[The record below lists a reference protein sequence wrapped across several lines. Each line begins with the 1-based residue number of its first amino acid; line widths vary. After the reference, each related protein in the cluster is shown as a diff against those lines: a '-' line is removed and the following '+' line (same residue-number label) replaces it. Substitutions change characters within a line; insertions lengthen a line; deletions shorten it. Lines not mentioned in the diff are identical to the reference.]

1 MQPFIIALV
10 VLVVVLTIKG
20 LRIVRQAEVV
30 IVERLG
36 RFNSILEPGVNI
48 IWPFIDRPRLV
59 QWRDTSGKTKGP
71 RLVMAPSIDMREQV
85 FDFPEQSVITSD
97 NVVISVNGLLYYQ
110 VTDPMRVA
118 YEVASLPTA
127 IEKLAQTTLR
137 NIIGEME
144 LDTTLSSRDVIN
156 GKMRTVLDEATDKW
170 GVKVNRVELQDI
182 SPPVTVQEA
191 MEKQMRAE
199 RDKRAAILD
208 AEADKQSKILR
219 AEGERDSDIAEAEGE
234 RQARILRAKGEAE
247 GLEIVRE
254 ALEDIDANAAQ
265 YQVALNYLKTLE
277 SVAANG
283 RGDKTVFLPFETANI
298 LGGIGSVTELIN
310 SASSKPEG
318 ENPPP
323 LPR

>member
-10 VLVVVLTIKG
+10 ILVVVLTIKG

-234 RQARILRAKGEAE
+234 RQARILRARGEAE

-254 ALEDIDANAAQ
+254 ALQDIDANAAQ

>member
-1 MQPFIIALV
+1 MQPIIISFV
-10 VLVVVLTIKG
+10 VLVVVLALKG
-20 LRIVRQAEVV
+20 LRIVRQAEIV

-36 RFNSILEPGVNI
+36 RFNRLLDPGINI
-48 IWPFIDRPRLV
+48 IWPFIDRPRQV
-59 QWRDTSGKTKGP
+59 QWRGPITKGKAT
-71 RLVMAPSIDMREQV
+71 RLVMTASIDMREQV
-85 FDFPEQSVITSD
+85 FDFPEQSVITRD

-110 VTDPMRVA
+110 VTDPKRVA

-144 LDTTLSSRDVIN
+144 LDTTLSSRDLIN

-182 SPPVTVQEA
+182 SPPHTVQEA

-219 AEGERDSDIAEAEGE
+219 AEGERDSEIAEAEGE

-247 GLEIVRE
+247 GLEIVRQ
-254 ALEDIDANAAQ
+254 ALEGVDANAAQ
-265 YQVALNYLKTLE
+265 YQVALNYLDTLGNL
-277 SVAANG
+277 AANG
-283 RGDKTVFLPFETANI
+283 RGDKTVFLPYETSNV
-298 LGGIGSVTELIN
+298 LGGIGSIKELLTNTGDN
-310 SASSKPEG
+310 SIDGS
-318 ENPPP
+318 PPP

>member
-10 VLVVVLTIKG
+10 ILVVVLTIKG

-254 ALEDIDANAAQ
+254 ALQDIDANAAQ

>member
-234 RQARILRAKGEAE
+234 RQARILRARGEAE

-254 ALEDIDANAAQ
+254 ALQDIDANAAQ

>member
-10 VLVVVLTIKG
+10 ILVVVLTIKG

>member
-234 RQARILRAKGEAE
+234 RQARILRARGEAE

-254 ALEDIDANAAQ
+254 ALQDIDANAAQ

-310 SASSKPEG
+310 SASNKPEG
-318 ENPPP
+318 ESPPP